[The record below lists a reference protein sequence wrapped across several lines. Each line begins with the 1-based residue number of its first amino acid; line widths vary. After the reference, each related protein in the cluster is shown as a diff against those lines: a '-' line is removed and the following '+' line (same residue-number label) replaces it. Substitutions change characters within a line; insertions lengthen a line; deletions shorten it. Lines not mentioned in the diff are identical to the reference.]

1 MTLYQIQY
9 FRAVCMTGSV
19 TEAAREMNVSQ
30 PVISAAIKSL
40 ETEFQVLL
48 FHRYKRKLNLT
59 REGEKLFRLSE
70 EIVTEKNALEKRMQE
85 LRTENRPVH
94 VGVSPMVGGIY
105 FPRLIREFKKDHPE
119 IEVVMEE
126 RRSVH
131 MLEWIRKESIDLAFA
146 LIKHNEPEDI
156 SACLLKQTQ
165 FELAV
170 HGGHPLAGRD
180 RILPEDL
187 NGLPLVVYK
196 DSSSLMKQFRE
207 AGAEPELFM
216 NVDQIYTMK
225 SYAAGGVAAT
235 ILLEDM
241 IRMENELRGIPFQ
254 PEMKADVGILWKRDH
269 HLHSNAMILMEYAK
283 EFFREGGGG
292 T

>member
-1 MTLYQIQY
+1 
-9 FRAVCMTGSV
+9 
-19 TEAAREMNVSQ
+19 
-30 PVISAAIKSL
+30 
-40 ETEFQVLL
+40 
-48 FHRYKRKLNLT
+48 
-59 REGEKLFRLSE
+59 
-70 EIVTEKNALEKRMQE
+70 
-85 LRTENRPVH
+85 
-94 VGVSPMVGGIY
+94 MVGGIY

-187 NGLPLVVYK
+187 NGLPLDVYK
-196 DSSSLMKQFRE
+196 RQK
-207 AGAEPELFM
+207 
-216 NVDQIYTMK
+216 
-225 SYAAGGVAAT
+225 
-235 ILLEDM
+235 
-241 IRMENELRGIPFQ
+241 
-254 PEMKADVGILWKRDH
+254 
-269 HLHSNAMILMEYAK
+269 
-283 EFFREGGGG
+283 
-292 T
+292 